1 MMTQRFPFSTSFLT
15 APRNRPTELRA
26 GKHFRFDLDAV
37 NTFCLGDLPARLVD
51 FLRIASSFYVVDRLV
66 KRRPTDGGA
75 RKRSRT
81 IGLKVGV
88 LDAGFWN
95 KQEVRDAI
103 HDTVEFISGDFW
115 DIEFVEDGTPFCR
128 TNRLLPDPY
137 EGVSPLVCLYSGGLD
152 SAAGLAARMVECP
165 GRPVLPV
172 TVWHQPR
179 QRRLVRE
186 QLKLLGSQ
194 FDVLVDPLIV
204 KVAMMWKSLLN
215 RDQEENTQRCRCF
228 LFASLGAIAAIM
240 YGQRVVEVFE
250 SGIGAINLPLMAGMV
265 GAMTTKSAHPKFLR
279 LMSRLAS
286 LVAEGEVEFRL
297 PFFDRTKGEVVRNL
311 AEARLEELAH
321 LTASCVHYPL
331 RHSQHKQC
339 GVCPACVFRRQAMAV
354 AGIAESDNT
363 YKYDFL
369 GSPVGVSRI
378 PSKRLL
384 HLKAFLMQVASLK
397 DVCAG
402 KPLPRPVARH
412 IVSTEVLT
420 DGQPPEAATALLAR
434 YREEWMAVASDGN
447 RKGLPWARLLATPRP
462 QRQGVTHASA

>member
-1 MMTQRFPFSTSFLT
+1 MITQRFPFSTSFST
-15 APRNRPTELRA
+15 ASQNSAIELRA
-26 GKHFRFDLDAV
+26 GRHFRFDLDSV

-66 KRRPTDGGA
+66 KRRPTGGA
-75 RKRSRT
+75 RKLSRT
-81 IGLKVGV
+81 IGLKVEL
-88 LDAGFWN
+88 LDAGFWD
-95 KQEVRDAI
+95 QREVRDAI
-103 HDTVEFISGDFW
+103 HETLEFVSGDFW
-115 DIEFVEDGTPFCR
+115 DIEFLQDASPFCR

-152 SAAGLAARMVECP
+152 SAAGLVARMAECP

-186 QLKLLGSQ
+186 QLKLLGGR

-215 RDQEENTQRCRCF
+215 RDREENTQRCRCL

-240 YGQRVVEVFE
+240 HGQQVVEVFE

-279 LMSRLAS
+279 LMSCLAS
-286 LVAEGEVEFRL
+286 LIADGEIEFRL
-297 PFFDRTKGEVVRNL
+297 PFFDRTKGEVVRSL
-311 AEARLEELAH
+311 AKAGLEELAH
-321 LTASCVHYPL
+321 QTASCVHYPL

-339 GVCPACVFRRQAMAV
+339 GVCPACVFRRQAIVV
-354 AGIAESDNT
+354 AGIAESEGT

-369 GSPVGVSRI
+369 GSPDGVERI

-384 HLKAFLMQVASLK
+384 HLKASLMQVASLK
-397 DVCAG
+397 DVREEAS
-402 KPLPRPVARH
+402 LPRSVARH
-412 IVSTEVLT
+412 LISTEVLT
-420 DGQPPEAATALLAR
+420 DGHPREAVIALLAR
-434 YREEWMAVASDGN
+434 YRDEWMDIASKGN
-447 RKGLPWARLLATPRP
+447 RKRFAWARLLATPRP
-462 QRQGVTHASA
+462 QKQGVAHASV

>member
-1 MMTQRFPFSTSFLT
+1 MITQRFPFTTSFCT
-15 APRNRPTELRA
+15 SAHNNPVELCA

-51 FLRIASSFYVVDRLV
+51 FLRIASAFYVVDRLG
-66 KRRPTDGGA
+66 KRRPKGGT
-75 RKRSRT
+75 RKPSRT
-81 IGLKVGV
+81 IGLRVAV
-88 LDAGFWN
+88 LDAEFWG
-95 KQEVRDAI
+95 QSEVRDVI
-103 HDTVEFISGDFW
+103 HETVEFVSGDYW
-115 DIEFVEDGTPFCR
+115 DIEFVRDASEYCR
-128 TNRLLPDPY
+128 TNRFLPDPD

-152 SAAGLAARMVECP
+152 SAAGLVARMVESP

-179 QRRLVRE
+179 QRQLVRE
-186 QLKLLGSQ
+186 QLKILG
-194 FDVLVDPLIV
+194 FRFGVPVDPLIV
-204 KVAMMWKSLLN
+204 KVAMMWKPLLD
-215 RDQEENTQRCRCF
+215 RDLEENTQRCRCF

-240 YGQRVVEVFE
+240 HGQRVVEVFE

-286 LVAEGEVEFRL
+286 LVADGEVEFRL
-297 PFFDRTKGEVVRNL
+297 PFFDRTKGEVARNL
-311 AEARLEELAH
+311 VKARLEELAY

-331 RHSQHKQC
+331 RHSRQKQC

-354 AGIAESDNT
+354 AGIAEPEGT

-369 GSPVGVSRI
+369 GSPGGASRI

-402 KPLPRPVARH
+402 KPLPRSVARH
-412 IVSTEVLT
+412 LVSTEVLA
-420 DGQPPEAATALLAR
+420 DGYPREAVAALLAR
-434 YREEWMAVASDGN
+434 YRDEWMDIASDGD
-447 RKGLPWARLLATPRP
+447 RKGLSWARLLAAPRP
-462 QRQGVTHASA
+462 QNQGVTHASA

>member
-1 MMTQRFPFSTSFLT
+1 MITQRFPFSTSFST
-15 APRNRPTELRA
+15 ASKNSATELRA
-26 GKHFRFDLDAV
+26 GRHFRFDLDSV

-66 KRRPTDGGA
+66 KRRPTGGV
-75 RKRSRT
+75 RKPSRT
-81 IGLKVGV
+81 IGLKVGG
-88 LDAGFWN
+88 LDAGFWSRH
-95 KQEVRDAI
+95 EVRDAI
-103 HDTVEFISGDFW
+103 HDTLEFVSGDFW
-115 DIEFVEDGTPFCR
+115 DIEFIEDTSPFCR

-137 EGVSPLVCLYSGGLD
+137 EGESPLICLYSGGLD
-152 SAAGLAARMVECP
+152 SAAGLVARMVECP

-172 TVWHQPR
+172 AVWHQPR

-186 QLKLLGSQ
+186 QLKLLGGR
-194 FDVLVDPLIV
+194 FNVPVDPLIV
-204 KVAMMWKSLLN
+204 KVAMIWKPLLD
-215 RDQEENTQRCRCF
+215 RDLEERTQRCRCF

-240 YGQRVVEVFE
+240 HGQPVVEVFE

-279 LMSRLAS
+279 QMSRLAS

-297 PFFDRTKGEVVRNL
+297 PFFDRTKGEVVHNL
-311 AEARLEELAH
+311 AEAGLEELAY

-331 RHSQHKQC
+331 RHLRQKQC

-354 AGIAESDNT
+354 AGITEPDDT
-363 YKYDFL
+363 YKYDFM
-369 GSPVGVSRI
+369 GSPGGVSRI

-402 KPLPRPVARH
+402 KPLPRPIARH
-412 IVSTEVLT
+412 IVSTEVLA
-420 DGQPPEAATALLAR
+420 DGQPPEAVTGLLAR
-434 YREEWMAVASDGN
+434 YRDEWMDIASGGN
-447 RKGLPWARLLATPRP
+447 RKGLPWARLLVAPRP
-462 QRQGVTHASA
+462 KRQGVTHASA